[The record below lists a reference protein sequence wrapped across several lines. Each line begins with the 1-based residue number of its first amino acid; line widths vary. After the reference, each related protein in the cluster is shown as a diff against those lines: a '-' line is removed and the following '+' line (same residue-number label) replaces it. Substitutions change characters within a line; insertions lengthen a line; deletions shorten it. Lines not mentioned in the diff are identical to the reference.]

1 VGVSGDS
8 GYPAWGR
15 WELDMV
21 GLQDPELHRESEG
34 SGCAGTPGLCIPGS
48 LHPCPRVLCT
58 PGPAPQA
65 PPDSPCPGPGLC
77 FERLPGAQAPW
88 GPGAVPCPPPAGPHS
103 PHRGGAAVQAH
114 EWGPRE
120 GKRLLTPAPD
130 DLSTPSTVAS
140 QPGAAPRNPAL
151 GPAGE

>member
-88 GPGAVPCPPPAGPHS
+88 GPGAVPCPPPQARTVLTAVAPPS
-103 PHRGGAAVQAH
+103 RPTSGA
-114 EWGPRE
+114 P
-120 GKRLLTPAPD
+120 GKG
-130 DLSTPSTVAS
+130 S
-140 QPGAAPRNPAL
+140 GY
-151 GPAGE
+151 